1 MKMKTNKLFKHLLAL
16 CLTLLILL
24 PTNTYAWTTDDLT
37 STTWPYLVGW
47 TGGKATD
54 YGKFFS
60 LKDTEGRLYSRE
72 TMSFGVG
79 SLVRVAIPEGGS
91 ATFSP
96 ASFYSD
102 YEGKTVI
109 SSTTFTCRESLPADH
124 SSPVLYTATAA
135 DGREYPFYI
144 IAEPAQNNSKNTDEE
159 VNEIIDYLVEPLTN
173 LFRAYSAKLEAMY
186 QARNSG
192 SLAVGDYQPVQFNM
206 LYQTVRSIGFSVAKS
221 AENYPDGGMVLFEYY
236 DWNSADAE
244 DVMRKVLEY
253 DAYNTYTGGALRRYS
268 KAYYQ
273 ALVEVAAP
281 HYLDFIENN
290 RITEPAIDRYAVG
303 DSVGVVD
310 TASKTVTI
318 RFPQGTDLDKLPA
331 PTIELSDWLK
341 ISQVAGSLQNK
352 KVVYN
357 LIPWE
362 KTAGIVYDGVSTKEE
377 YGFDM
382 GADLSAYWT
391 VVVEEGDPYTVANAF
406 SVTTADGVTRYGKID
421 EENRTITLNLPVG
434 TDLTAISPTIT
445 HTGTHTNMDSGTFD
459 FSGGKTQTLTVYNRT
474 YKLERSYT
482 VTITAEASS
491 QNAIESYSIGDA
503 IGAINSDAGVVEI
516 TIPYATNLTSA
527 QPEIVISEFATL
539 KSAPDGLSEG
549 DNEYVIAAE
558 NGVERTWTVKIT
570 RTPAAKGN
578 NILSFRYGSV
588 QGVIN
593 NNTGEITMELP
604 AGTATSFAPV
614 IEVSPFAT
622 VSPASGVK
630 QDFSK
635 TVTYVVTAENG
646 NRNTYD
652 VNVSFTGTVAEN
664 EYKDDL
670 KQVVNNIIM
679 RYTNSAD
686 DDWEWMN
693 LGFYQ
698 GKLANYDGGYD
709 LAGQIGD
716 LDTTTSV
723 AMTNI
728 ARTIMM
734 LTARGFDCSNLAQ
747 YNDGQPFVDSKG
759 NEVDNLAATMYN
771 YAGTYTING
780 PIFGLISLDMGNYT
794 IPDNAIWTRD
804 AFMDVILN
812 HVYLSD
818 GFDTDMVAML
828 MQSIAP
834 YANDEVYGE
843 RVRAKLEEGVS
854 IIITRMN
861 ADYSFK
867 AWGAVNSETAAQVIC
882 ALSAMGIDCHTDP
895 RFSDGQGKSVIQ
907 NWVDSF
913 VNPSGYFHHTTEVMN
928 NAMAT
933 YQGCYASQWYLNF
946 LEAGGAGHPYSLYNN
961 RRFDF
966 ARQLSTDASITGF
979 EIEGKQGIITEG
991 GEGGE
996 NTITVTVPNG
1006 MPLTNLTPTV
1016 TMAEGATLLAPS
1028 LPVTFVEGIKQPFTV
1043 MAEDGKTTKT
1053 YNVTVTHGDVGASG
1067 AELDVNSIKLQNSV
1081 LNVTDILE
1089 KKVTKASDGATEIL
1103 LTVGA
1108 GVDTSKMYLSASIS
1122 YKATSDPSLD
1132 GKDAMNFSDWQ
1143 TFTVTS
1149 GDETV
1154 KNVYRIKVVSKAQ
1167 AEITSF
1173 RVQAAGEWYN
1183 GTIDNAKSTITVT
1196 GVDDSKLTSTKLV
1209 TDIEFTGRSC
1219 SPTSGIA
1226 VDFANAATF
1235 TLGGDNDLASRT
1247 YTVTVLNKSGQPIS
1261 AKSSGNDDDTPSTST
1276 AKITGFSVLGVEGE
1290 IDQSAGTITVKL
1302 PVGTNV
1308 TAVAPVVTVPAG
1320 AVVSPVSGEVVNLS
1334 NPLTYTVTLGTESR
1348 NYTVTVIFERS
1359 ISQQL
1364 WDKVAEN
1371 SDVADHQ
1378 TSYGHHFK

>member
-1 MKMKTNKLFKHLLAL
+1 MKMKTNNFFKRLLAL

-37 STTWPYLVGW
+37 STTWPYLIGW
-47 TGGKATD
+47 TGGKAAD
-54 YGKFFS
+54 YGEFFS
-60 LKDTEGRLYSRE
+60 LKDSEGRLYSRE

-79 SLVRVAIPEGGS
+79 PLVRVAIPEGGS

-102 YEGKTVI
+102 YAGKNMI
-109 SSTTFTCRESLPADH
+109 SSTTFTCQEILPADH
-124 SSPVLYTATAA
+124 SSPVLYTAIAA

-206 LYQTVRSIGFSVAKS
+206 LYQTARAIGLATASS
-221 AENYPDGGMVLFEYY
+221 AENYPDGGVVLFEYH

-253 DAYNTYTGGALRRYS
+253 DAYNTRVGGDLRRYS

-281 HYLDFIENN
+281 YYLDFVENN

-318 RFPQGTDLDKLPA
+318 RFPQGTDLTNLPA

-341 ISQVAGSLQNK
+341 VSQVAGSLK
-352 KVVYN
+352 SGKVVYN
-357 LIPWE
+357 ITPWE
-362 KTAGIVYDGVSTKEE
+362 KTVGIVYDGVSTIDE

-391 VVVEEGDPYTVANAF
+391 VVVEEGDPYTVASAF

-421 EENRTITLNLPVG
+421 EENGTITLNLPVG

-503 IGAINSDAGVVEI
+503 IGAINSDTGVVEI
-516 TIPYATNLTSA
+516 TIPYATDLVSV

-588 QGVIN
+588 QGIIN

-646 NRNTYD
+646 NTNTYN
-652 VNVSFTGTVAEN
+652 VNVSFTGAVAEN

-670 KQVVNNIIM
+670 QNVVNKIIT
-679 RYTNSAD
+679 RYSSTAD

-709 LAGQIGD
+709 LAGQIAD

-747 YNDGQPFVDSKG
+747 YNDGQPFIDSKG

-907 NWVDSF
+907 SWVDSF
-913 VNPSGYFHHTTEVMN
+913 VNPSGYFHHTTSVIN

-946 LEAGGAGHPYSLYNN
+946 LEAGGTGHPYSLYN

-1154 KNVYRIKVVSKAQ
+1154 KNVYRIKVVSKTQ

-1183 GTIDNAKSTITVT
+1183 GVIDNTKSTITVT

-1261 AKSSGNDDDTPSTST
+1261 AKSSGGDDDTPVTST

-1320 AVVSPVSGEVVNLS
+1320 AVVSPVSGEVVNLTS
-1334 NPLTYTVTLGTESR
+1334 PLTYTVTLGAESR

>member
-79 SLVRVAIPEGGS
+79 PLVRVAIPEGGS

-268 KAYYQ
+268 KAYYH

-290 RITEPAIDRYAVG
+290 RITEPAIDRYTVG

-362 KTAGIVYDGVSTKEE
+362 KTVGIVYDGVSTKEE

-421 EENRTITLNLPVG
+421 EENGTITLNLPVG

-503 IGAINSDAGVVEI
+503 IGAINSDAGVVET

-1154 KNVYRIKVVSKAQ
+1154 KNVYRIKAVSKAQ

>member
-1 MKMKTNKLFKHLLAL
+1 MKMGTNKLFKHLLAL

-60 LKDTEGRLYSRE
+60 LKDTEGRLYPRE
-72 TMSFGVG
+72 TMSFGAMP
-79 SLVRVAIPEGGS
+79 LVRVTIPEGGS

-96 ASFYSD
+96 AGFYSD
-102 YEGKTVI
+102 YAGKNVI
-109 SSTTFTCRESLPADH
+109 SSTTFTCQESLPADH

-206 LYQTVRSIGFSVAKS
+206 LYQTARSIGFSVAKS
-221 AENYPDGGMVLFEYY
+221 AENYPDGGMALFEYH

-268 KAYYQ
+268 KTYYQ

-281 HYLDFIENN
+281 YYLDFIENN

-318 RFPQGTDLDKLPA
+318 RFPQGTDLNKLPT

-341 ISQVAGSLQNK
+341 VSQVAGSLQNK

-362 KTAGIVYDGVSTKEE
+362 KTVGIVYDGVSTKEE

-406 SVTTADGVTRYGKID
+406 SVTTADSVTRYGKID
-421 EENRTITLNLPVG
+421 EENGTITLNLPVG

-459 FSGGKTQTLTVYNRT
+459 FSEGKTQTLTVYNRT
-474 YKLERSYT
+474 YELERSYT

-503 IGAINSDAGVVEI
+503 IGVINADTGVVEI
-516 TIPYATNLTSA
+516 TIPYATDLASV
-527 QPEIVISEFATL
+527 QPEIVISEFAKR
-539 KSAPDGLSEG
+539 KSVPDRLSEG
-549 DNEYVIAAE
+549 DNEYVIAAQ
-558 NGVERTWTVKIT
+558 NGVDRTWTVKIT

-646 NRNTYD
+646 NTNTYN
-652 VNVSFTGTVAEN
+652 VNVSFTGAVAEN

-670 KQVVNNIIM
+670 QNVVNKIIT
-679 RYTNSAD
+679 RYSSTAD

-709 LAGQIGD
+709 LAGQISD

-747 YNDGQPFVDSKG
+747 YNDGQPFTDSKG

-854 IIITRMN
+854 IIITRMS

-913 VNPSGYFHHTTEVMN
+913 VNPSGYFHHTTEVTN

-946 LEAGGAGHPYSLYNN
+946 LEAGGTGHPYSLYN

-1043 MAEDGKTTKT
+1043 MAENGKTTKT

-1081 LNVTDILE
+1081 LNATDILE

-1103 LTVGA
+1103 LTVNA
-1108 GVDTSKMYLSASIS
+1108 GVDTSKMYLSASLS

-1132 GKDAMNFSDWQ
+1132 GKKVMDFSDWK
-1143 TFTVTS
+1143 TFTMTS
-1149 GDETV
+1149 GDKTV
-1154 KNVYRIKVVSKAQ
+1154 QNTYRIKVVSKAQ

-1173 RVQAAGEWYN
+1173 RVQAVGEWYN
-1183 GTIDNAKSTITVT
+1183 GVIDNVKSTITVT
-1196 GVDDSKLTSTKLV
+1196 DVDDSKLTSTKLV

-1235 TLGGDNDLASRT
+1235 TLGGDNDLTSRT

-1261 AKSSGNDDDTPSTST
+1261 AKSSGGDDDTPSTST

-1334 NPLTYTVTLGTESR
+1334 SPLTYTVTLGTESR

>member
-1 MKMKTNKLFKHLLAL
+1 MKMETNNFFKRLLAL

-47 TGGKATD
+47 TGGKAAD

-79 SLVRVAIPEGGS
+79 PLVRVTIPEGGS
-91 ATFSP
+91 AAFSP
-96 ASFYSD
+96 ADFYSD
-102 YEGKTVI
+102 YEGKNVI
-109 SSTTFTCRESLPADH
+109 SSTTFTCQESLPADH

-135 DGREYPFYI
+135 NGREYPFFI
-144 IAEPAQNNSKNTDEE
+144 IAEPARNNSKNTDEE

-206 LYQTVRSIGFSVAKS
+206 LYQTARGIGFAIAGS
-221 AENYPDGGMVLFEYY
+221 AENYPQGGMVLLEYH
-236 DWNSADAE
+236 DWSSPDAE

-253 DAYNTYTGGALRRYS
+253 DAYNTYTGGYLRRYS

-281 HYLDFIENN
+281 YYLDFVENN
-290 RITEPAIDRYAVG
+290 RITEPDIDRYAVE

-318 RFPQGTDLDKLPA
+318 RFPQGTDFAKLSA

-341 ISQVAGSLQNK
+341 VSQVAGSLK
-352 KVVYN
+352 SGRVVYN
-357 LIPWE
+357 ITPWE
-362 KTAGIVYDGVSTKEE
+362 KTAGIVYDGVSTIDE

-382 GADLSAYWT
+382 GADLSAYWN
-391 VVVEEGDPYTVANAF
+391 VVVEEGDPYTVASSF

-421 EENRTITLNLPVG
+421 EKNGTITLNLPVG
-434 TDLTAISPTIT
+434 TDLTAIKPTIT

-459 FSGGKTQTLTVYNRT
+459 FSGGKAQTLTVYNRT
-474 YKLERSYT
+474 YELERSYT

-503 IGAINSDAGVVEI
+503 IGAINADTGVVEI
-516 TIPYATNLTSA
+516 TIPYATDLASA

-578 NILSFRYGSV
+578 SILSFRYGSV
-588 QGVIN
+588 QGIIN

-622 VSPASGVK
+622 ISPASGVK

-646 NRNTYD
+646 NTNTYN
-652 VNVSFTGTVAEN
+652 VNVSFTGAVAEN

-670 KQVVNNIIM
+670 QSVVNKIIT
-679 RYTNSAD
+679 RYSSTAD

-747 YNDGQPFVDSKG
+747 YNDGQPFIDSKG

-804 AFMDVILN
+804 AFMNVILN

-895 RFSDGQGKSVIQ
+895 RFSDGQGNSVIQ

-913 VNPSGYFHHTTEVMN
+913 VNPSGYFHHTTSVIN

-946 LEAGGAGHPYSLYNN
+946 LEAGGTGHPYSLYN

-966 ARQLSTDASITGF
+966 ARQLSTDASITSF

-1053 YNVTVTHGDVGASG
+1053 YNVTVTHGDVGASS

-1154 KNVYRIKVVSKAQ
+1154 KNVYRIKVVSKTQ

-1183 GTIDNAKSTITVT
+1183 GVIDNTKSTITVT

-1261 AKSSGNDDDTPSTST
+1261 AKSSGGDDDTPVTST
-1276 AKITGFSVLGVEGE
+1276 AKITGFSVLGVDGE

-1308 TAVAPVVTVPAG
+1308 TAVVPVVTVPAG
-1320 AVVSPVSGEVVNLS
+1320 AVVSPVSGEVVNLTS
-1334 NPLTYTVTLGTESR
+1334 PLTYTVTLGTESR
-1348 NYTVTVIFERS
+1348 NYTVTVIYERS

>member
-1 MKMKTNKLFKHLLAL
+1 MKMKTNNFFKRLLAL

-37 STTWPYLVGW
+37 STTWPYLIGW
-47 TGGKATD
+47 TGGKAAD
-54 YGKFFS
+54 YGEFFS
-60 LKDTEGRLYSRE
+60 LKDSEGRLYSRE

-79 SLVRVAIPEGGS
+79 PLVRVAIPEGGS

-102 YEGKTVI
+102 YAGKNMI
-109 SSTTFTCRESLPADH
+109 SSTTFTCQEILPADH

-206 LYQTVRSIGFSVAKS
+206 LYQTARAIGLATASS
-221 AENYPDGGMVLFEYY
+221 AENYPDGGVVLFEYH

-253 DAYNTYTGGALRRYS
+253 DAYNTRVGGDLRRYS

-281 HYLDFIENN
+281 YYLDFVENN

-318 RFPQGTDLDKLPA
+318 RFPQGTDLTNLPA

-341 ISQVAGSLQNK
+341 VSQVAGSLK
-352 KVVYN
+352 SGKVVYN
-357 LIPWE
+357 ITPWE
-362 KTAGIVYDGVSTKEE
+362 KTVGIVYDGVSTIDE

-391 VVVEEGDPYTVANAF
+391 VVVEEGDPYTVASAF

-421 EENRTITLNLPVG
+421 EENGTITLNLPVG

-474 YKLERSYT
+474 YELERSYT

-491 QNAIESYSIGDA
+491 QNSIESYSIGDA
-503 IGAINSDAGVVEI
+503 IGAINSDTGVVEI
-516 TIPYATNLTSA
+516 TIPYATDLVSV

-588 QGVIN
+588 QGIIN

-646 NRNTYD
+646 NTNTYN
-652 VNVSFTGTVAEN
+652 VNVSFTGAVAEN

-670 KQVVNNIIM
+670 QNVVNKIIT
-679 RYTNSAD
+679 RYSSTAD

-709 LAGQIGD
+709 LAGQIAD

-747 YNDGQPFVDSKG
+747 YNDGQPFIDSKG

-907 NWVDSF
+907 SWVDSF
-913 VNPSGYFHHTTEVMN
+913 VNPSGYFHHTTSVIN

-946 LEAGGAGHPYSLYNN
+946 LEAGGTGHPYSLYN

-1154 KNVYRIKVVSKAQ
+1154 KNVYRIKVVSKTQ

-1183 GTIDNAKSTITVT
+1183 GVIDNTKSTITVT

-1261 AKSSGNDDDTPSTST
+1261 AKSSGGDDDTPVTST

-1320 AVVSPVSGEVVNLS
+1320 AVVSPVSGEVVNLTS
-1334 NPLTYTVTLGTESR
+1334 PLTYTVTLGAESR

>member
-1 MKMKTNKLFKHLLAL
+1 MKMGTNKLFKHLLAL

-79 SLVRVAIPEGGS
+79 PLVRVAIPEGGS

-173 LFRAYSAKLEAMY
+173 LFRAYSTKLEAMY
-186 QARNSG
+186 QARSSG
-192 SLAVGDYQPVQFNM
+192 YQAA
-206 LYQTVRSIGFSVAKS
+206 RSIGFSVAKS
-221 AENYPDGGMVLFEYY
+221 AENYPNGGMVLFEYY

-268 KAYYQ
+268 KTYYQ

-503 IGAINSDAGVVEI
+503 IGTINADTGVVEI
-516 TIPYATNLTSA
+516 TIPYATDLASV
-527 QPEIVISEFATL
+527 QPEIAISEFAKR
-539 KSAPDGLSEG
+539 KSVPDRLSEG
-549 DNEYVIAAE
+549 DNEYVIAAQ
-558 NGVERTWTVKIT
+558 NGVDRTWTVKIT

-1334 NPLTYTVTLGTESR
+1334 SPLTYTVTLGTESR

>member
-1 MKMKTNKLFKHLLAL
+1 MKMGTNKLFKQLLAL

-24 PTNTYAWTTDDLT
+24 PTNVYAWTTDDLT

-47 TGGKATD
+47 TGGKAAD
-54 YGKFFS
+54 YGRFLS
-60 LKDTEGRLYSRE
+60 LKDSEGKLYPRE
-72 TMSFGVG
+72 TMSFGAG
-79 SLVRVAIPEGGS
+79 PLVRVTIPEGGS

-96 ASFYSD
+96 ASFCSD
-102 YEGKTVI
+102 YEGKNVI
-109 SSTTFTCRESLPADH
+109 SSTTFTCQESLPADH

-135 DGREYPFYI
+135 NGREYPFFI
-144 IAEPAQNNSKNTDEE
+144 IAEPARNNSKNTDEE

-186 QARNSG
+186 QARSSG

-206 LYQTVRSIGFSVAKS
+206 LYQTARAIGFATASS
-221 AENYPDGGMVLFEYY
+221 AENYPDGGVVLFEYH

-253 DAYNTYTGGALRRYS
+253 DAYNTRVGGDLRRYS

-281 HYLDFIENN
+281 YYLDFVENN

-318 RFPQGTDLDKLPA
+318 RFPQGTDLTNLPA
-331 PTIELSDWLK
+331 ATIELSDWLK
-341 ISQVAGSLQNK
+341 ISQVAGSLK
-352 KVVYN
+352 SGRVVYN
-357 LIPWE
+357 ITPWE
-362 KTAGIVYDGVSTKEE
+362 KTVGIVYDGVSTIDE

-391 VVVEEGDPYTVANAF
+391 VVVEEGDPYTVASAF

-421 EENRTITLNLPVG
+421 EENGTITLNLPVG
-434 TDLTAISPTIT
+434 TDLTAIKPTIT

-474 YKLERSYT
+474 YELERSYT

-503 IGAINSDAGVVEI
+503 VGAINSDAGVVEI
-516 TIPYATNLTSA
+516 TIPYATDLTSA

-622 VSPASGVK
+622 ISPASGVK

-646 NRNTYD
+646 NTNTYN
-652 VNVSFTGTVAEN
+652 VNVSFTGAVAEN

-670 KQVVNNIIM
+670 QNVVNKIIT
-679 RYTNSAD
+679 RYSSTAD

-913 VNPSGYFHHTTEVMN
+913 VNPSGYFHHTTSVIN

-946 LEAGGAGHPYSLYNN
+946 LEAGGTGHPYSLYN

-996 NTITVTVPNG
+996 NTIVVTVPNG

-1053 YNVTVTHGDVGASG
+1053 YNVTVIHGDVGASG

-1089 KKVTKASDGATEIL
+1089 RKAEKASDGATEIL
-1103 LTVGA
+1103 LTVGP

-1122 YKATSDPSLD
+1122 YAATSDPSLD

-1173 RVQAAGEWYN
+1173 RVQAAGEWYD
-1183 GTIDNAKSTITVT
+1183 GVIDNTKSTITVT

-1261 AKSSGNDDDTPSTST
+1261 AKSSGGDDDTPSTGT

-1320 AVVSPVSGEVVNLS
+1320 AVVSPVSGEVVNLTS
-1334 NPLTYTVTLGTESR
+1334 PLTYTVTLGAESR

>member
-79 SLVRVAIPEGGS
+79 PLVRVAIPEGGS

-109 SSTTFTCRESLPADH
+109 SSTSFTCRESLPADH

-318 RFPQGTDLDKLPA
+318 RFPQDTDLDKLPA

-421 EENRTITLNLPVG
+421 EENGTITLNLPVG

-539 KSAPDGLSEG
+539 KSAPDGLGEG

-670 KQVVNNIIM
+670 EQVVNNIIM

-1348 NYTVTVIFERS
+1348 NYTVAVIFERS

>member
-1 MKMKTNKLFKHLLAL
+1 MKMRTHKLFKHLLAL

-47 TGGKATD
+47 TGGTAAD
-54 YGKFFS
+54 YGEFFS
-60 LKDTEGRLYSRE
+60 LKDTEGRFYSRE
-72 TMSFGVG
+72 AKSFGVG
-79 SLVRVAIPEGGS
+79 PLVRVAIPEGGS
-91 ATFSP
+91 STFSP

-102 YEGKTVI
+102 YAGKNVI
-109 SSTTFTCRESLPADH
+109 SGTTFTCQESLPADH
-124 SSPVLYTATAA
+124 SSPVLYTAKAA

-144 IAEPAQNNSKNTDEE
+144 IADPARNNSKNTDEE

-186 QARNSG
+186 QARSSG

-206 LYQTVRSIGFSVAKS
+206 LYQTARSIGFAVAGS
-221 AENYPDGGMVLFEYY
+221 AENYPQGGMVLLEYH

-253 DAYNTYTGGALRRYS
+253 DAYNTYTGGYLRRYS
-268 KAYYQ
+268 KDYYQ

-281 HYLDFIENN
+281 YYLDFVENN

-318 RFPQGTDLDKLPA
+318 RFPQGTDFAKLPA

-341 ISQVAGSLQNK
+341 ISQVAGSLK
-352 KVVYN
+352 SGRVVYN
-357 LIPWE
+357 ITPWE
-362 KTAGIVYDGVSTKEE
+362 KTAGIVYDGVSTIDE

-382 GADLSAYWT
+382 GADLSAYWN
-391 VVVEEGDPYTVANAF
+391 VVVEEGDPYTVASAF
-406 SVTTADGVTRYGKID
+406 SVTTADGVIRYGKID
-421 EENRTITLNLPVG
+421 EENGTITLNLPVG

-474 YKLERSYT
+474 YELERSYT

-503 IGAINSDAGVVEI
+503 IGTINADTGVVEI
-516 TIPYATNLTSA
+516 TIPYATDLASV
-527 QPEIVISEFATL
+527 QPKIVISEFATR
-539 KSAPDGLSEG
+539 KSVPDRLSEG
-549 DNEYVIAAE
+549 DNEYVVAAE
-558 NGVERTWTVKIT
+558 NGIERTWTVKIT

-646 NRNTYD
+646 NTNTYN
-652 VNVSFTGTVAEN
+652 VNVSFTGAVAEN

-670 KQVVNNIIM
+670 RNVVNKIIT
-679 RYTNSAD
+679 RYSSTAD

-709 LAGQIGD
+709 LAGQISD

-747 YNDGQPFVDSKG
+747 YNDGQPFTDSKG

-854 IIITRMN
+854 IIITRMS

-867 AWGAVNSETAAQVIC
+867 AWGAINSETAAQVIC

-913 VNPSGYFHHTTEVMN
+913 VNPSGYFHHTTGVIN

-946 LEAGGAGHPYSLYNN
+946 LEAGGTGHPYSLYN

-979 EIEGKQGIITEG
+979 EIEGKPGVITEG

-1081 LNVTDILE
+1081 LNATDILE

-1103 LTVGA
+1103 LTVNA
-1108 GVDTSKMYLSASIS
+1108 GVDTSKMYLSASLS

-1132 GKDAMNFSDWQ
+1132 GKKVMDFSDWK
-1143 TFTVTS
+1143 TFTMTS
-1149 GDETV
+1149 GDKTV
-1154 KNVYRIKVVSKAQ
+1154 QNTYRIKVVSKAQ

-1173 RVQAAGEWYN
+1173 RVQAVGEWYN
-1183 GTIDNAKSTITVT
+1183 GVIDNAKSTITVT
-1196 GVDDSKLTSTKLV
+1196 DVDDSKLTSTKLV

-1261 AKSSGNDDDTPSTST
+1261 AKSSGGDDDTPSTST
-1276 AKITGFSVLGVEGE
+1276 AKITGFSVLGVDGV
-1290 IDQSAGTITVKL
+1290 IDQSAGIITVTL
-1302 PVGTNV
+1302 PAGTNV

-1320 AVVSPVSGEVVNLS
+1320 AVVSPVSGEVVNLTS
-1334 NPLTYTVTLGTESR
+1334 PLTYTVTLGAESTS
-1348 NYTVTVIFERS
+1348 YTVTVIFERS

-1364 WDKVAEN
+1364 WGAVAEN

-1378 TSYGHHFK
+1378 TSYGHKFN